1 MPKKQMM
8 MMMVKTVSDVIVRNK
23 TLPLAV
29 MANQAQALSCWLN
42 SILVQAHVG
51 HKGLWRGGRGG
62 GLGTDMHDISFAPFM
77 AVEHEQPLCMHYASI
92 SCCALVHPDVRA
104 QHVSYCTNAHAHSV

>member
-1 MPKKQMM
+1 M

-62 GLGTDMHDISFAPFM
+62 GSGWVQTCMTSALLLLWLLSMNSPFVCIMQAYHAVPRYTLMSGPSMYLTVPMH
-77 AVEHEQPLCMHYASI
+77 MHTAS
-92 SCCALVHPDVRA
+92 D
-104 QHVSYCTNAHAHSV
+104 